1 MIRVG
6 DYLLPYDPAP
16 VIERYKPTFEHL
28 AQEVDQLREVWHHLA
43 PVWRPRRDEL
53 LQEEGL
59 KIDMGMVTKD
69 GYGVVMKKGE
79 PARFLIN
86 GRLCKPDYILNLL
99 THEVRLPDE
108 LDRVIA
114 RLQSVIQRF
123 WRAIA
128 RMKEEALEH
137 TRQEADH
144 RSLLV

>member
-6 DYLLPYDPAP
+6 DHLLPYDPTP
-16 VIERYKPTFEHL
+16 VIEKYKPIFEHL

-43 PVWRPRRDEL
+43 PVWHPRLDEL
-53 LQEEGL
+53 LEEEGL
-59 KIDMGMVTKD
+59 SIWVGVVSED
-69 GYGVVMKKGE
+69 GYGVVMRRE
-79 PARFLIN
+79 QAQFVVN
-86 GRLCKPDYILNLL
+86 GRLYRSDYILKLL